1 MHVHCY
7 KRKNGHQFADILKR
21 AEKRHGDAIKNIFV
35 GIHNLSIHIKEG
47 KRRDGKYA
55 QEQNLY
61 SCLFDPELD
70 LIEVEDG
77 YGYKGR
83 QLAIPYS
90 MTSKK

>member
-1 MHVHCY
+1 MCIA
-7 KRKNGHQFADILKR
+7 KRKNGHQFVDLLKR

-35 GIHNLSIHIKEG
+35 VLDNLSIPISKKVIE
-47 KRRDGKYA
+47 KMANMPKNKICILA
-55 QEQNLY
+55 
-61 SCLFDPELD
+61 SDPELD

-83 QLAIPYS
+83 HLAIPYS